1 MSKDNSFTIKQGEEY
16 IELIKLLKV
25 LNIAESGALAQILVT
40 NGEVKRNNVVELRKR
55 AKIRRGETIEVFGQ
69 VINIV

>member
-1 MSKDNSFTIKQGEEY
+1 MSKDNSFTIKQGEED

-40 NGEVKRNNVVELRKR
+40 NEEVKRNNVVELRKR

>member
-1 MSKDNSFTIKQGEEY
+1 MSKGKSFAIKQGEEY

-55 AKIRRGETIEVFGQ
+55 AKIRRGETIEVLGQ
-69 VINIV
+69 IINIE

>member
-1 MSKDNSFTIKQGEEY
+1 MSQNKSFFIKQGEEY

-40 NGEVKRNNVVELRKR
+40 NGDVKRNSVVELRKR
-55 AKIRRGETIEVFGQ
+55 AKIKRGETIEVLGQ
-69 VINIV
+69 TINIE